1 MNKLDG
7 IVHIYLKKG
16 LLSDEA
22 RPSVLSCK
30 FPVSNG
36 LALSSDF
43 SWQYETIVHGKPKW
57 HPPCFRNNDV

>member
-7 IVHIYLKKG
+7 IVHIYLKKA

-36 LALSSDF
+36 LALSSEKTGPRF
-43 SWQYETIVHGKPKW
+43 MLLEMWN
-57 HPPCFRNNDV
+57 F